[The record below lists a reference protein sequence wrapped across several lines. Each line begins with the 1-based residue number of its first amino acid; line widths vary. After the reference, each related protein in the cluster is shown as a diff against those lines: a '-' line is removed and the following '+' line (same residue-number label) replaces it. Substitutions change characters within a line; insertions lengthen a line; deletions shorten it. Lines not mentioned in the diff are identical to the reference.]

1 MCGRY
6 SLISPVESVV
16 RLFGLDCRPRLP
28 QRYNI
33 APNQEV
39 PVVRDRGGGRTLDY
53 MRWGLVP
60 PWAKDAAIGQ
70 RMINA
75 RAETVMEKPSFRNAF
90 KLRRCL
96 IPADGFYEWQV
107 RAKGPKQ
114 PYRICREDGSL
125 FAFAGLWET
134 WGDGGEDELLTCTIV
149 TTEANR
155 SLGKIHQRMPVI
167 LGEGDF
173 SVWLDTT
180 YDDSQALHKMLIP
193 AIEGLLVAYP
203 VSILVNNVRNDRA
216 ACIAPLSALR

>member
-6 SLISPVESVV
+6 SLISPVESVA
-16 RLFGLDCRPRLP
+16 RLFGLDCRPNLP
-28 QRYNI
+28 PRYNI

-107 RAKGPKQ
+107 RTKGPKQ
-114 PYRICREDGSL
+114 PYRICREDGAP

-134 WGDGGEDELLTCTIV
+134 WGDGGGDELLTCTIV

-155 SLGKIHQRMPVI
+155 SLGEIHQRMPVI

-180 YDDSQALHKMLIP
+180 YDDSQALHKMLMP
-193 AIEGLLVAYP
+193 AVEELLVAYRI
-203 VSILVNNVRNDRA
+203 SMLVNNVRNDHSD
-216 ACIAPLSALR
+216 CIAPLSTLP

>member
-1 MCGRY
+1 MIMCSRY
-6 SLISPVESVV
+6 SLHTQQQTLEQYFKIPFKDTSFHP
-16 RLFGLDCRPRLP
+16 
-28 QRYNI
+28 RYNI
-33 APNQEV
+33 APFQKV
-39 PVVRDRGGGRTLDY
+39 LCIRDGNSATLEYLTWGIKMEGSGGG
-53 MRWGLVP
+53 V
-60 PWAKDAAIGQ
+60 
-70 RMINA
+70 INA
-75 RAETVMEKPSFRNAF
+75 RSETVASKPLFSTAFRTQ
-90 KLRRCL
+90 RCL
-96 IPADGFYEWQV
+96 IIADGFYEWQV

-203 VSILVNNVRNDRA
+203 VSMLVNNVRNDRA

>member
-16 RLFGLDCRPRLP
+16 RLFGLDCRPNLP
-28 QRYNI
+28 PRYNI

-90 KLRRCL
+90 RLRRCL

-114 PYRICREDGSL
+114 PYRICREDGAP

-134 WGDGGEDELLTCTIV
+134 WGDGGEDELFTCTII

-155 SLGKIHQRMPVI
+155 TLGEIHQRMPVI
-167 LGEGDF
+167 LGERNF
-173 SVWLDTT
+173 SAWLDTT
-180 YDDSQALHKMLIP
+180 CDDSKALHMMLTP
-193 AIEGLLVAYP
+193 AIEELLVFYP
-203 VSILVNNVRNDRA
+203 VSMLVNNVRNDGTD
-216 ACIAPLSALR
+216 CIAPLSTLR